1 MDSTIQSLE
10 TEKYYKMKRNKIDF
24 IEVLYY
30 IFIIICIVSAI
41 SSFVFQTK
49 YLLITGISS
58 LGIVT
63 IKQVMKK

>member
-1 MDSTIQSLE
+1 
-10 TEKYYKMKRNKIDF
+10 MKRNKIDF

-30 IFIIICIVSAI
+30 VFIIICIVSAI